1 VAFLQEPQQLDTS
14 LLHQDP
20 EFSQL
25 SPPPHQLPVN
35 TDRWYYRVF
44 QSAPDLIRSLL
55 PGSAAAANPLSLDP
69 AAPGDRLYRFEAL
82 ELKELSHRLDGVLW
96 PRESTGCAHTGSP
109 EFPVVLLEVQMHPD
123 PGFHHRLA
131 AQTYRFLQQQPQI
144 EHWAVL
150 VITPHSR
157 LNLGPSQPL
166 RLFLEQ
172 QVVWLNLE
180 ALSRRPDLDPLL
192 NLLTLPVRP
201 ESELPACSQ
210 QILASRPDL
219 DTVVLPMLVQRFP
232 ELTEEQ
238 IMVIAGIPREEIRH
252 TRAVQ
257 DWLAEGRQEGEAAIT
272 LRLLNRRCGPLTDA
286 TTAQIQALP
295 LEQLEA
301 LADAL
306 LDFQGPADLAAWL
319 DANSSGSP

>member
-1 VAFLQEPQQLDTS
+1 
-14 LLHQDP
+14 
-20 EFSQL
+20 
-25 SPPPHQLPVN
+25 VN

-44 QSAPDLIRSLL
+44 QSAPDLIRALL
-55 PGSAAAANPLSLDP
+55 PGSATAPNALGLDP
-69 AAPGDRLYRFEAL
+69 DAPGDRLYRFEAL
-82 ELKELSHRLDGVLW
+82 EIKELSHRLDGVLW
-96 PRESTGCAHTGSP
+96 PRESTRCAETGSP

-131 AQTYRFLQQQPQI
+131 AQTYRFLQRHPQV
-144 EHWAVL
+144 EHLEVA
-150 VITPHSR
+150 VITPHERIS
-157 LNLGPSQPL
+157 LGPTKLP
-166 RLFLEQ
+166 RLL
-172 QVVWLNLE
+172 QVLLQEVHWINLE
-180 ALSRRPDLDPLL
+180 RLSRQPNLDPLL

-201 ESELPACSQ
+201 ESELAATSQ

-257 DWLAEGRQEGEAAIT
+257 DWLAEGRQEGRQEGEAKGRQEGEAKGRQEGEAAVT
-272 LRLLNRRCGPLTDA
+272 LRQLNRRCGPLTGA
-286 TTAQIQALP
+286 TTAQIQALH
-295 LEQLEA
+295 LEELEA

-306 LDFQGPADLAAWL
+306 LDFTGPADLAAWL
-319 DANSSGSP
+319 AANI

>member
-1 VAFLQEPQQLDTS
+1 
-14 LLHQDP
+14 
-20 EFSQL
+20 
-25 SPPPHQLPVN
+25 
-35 TDRWYYRVF
+35 
-44 QSAPDLIRSLL
+44 
-55 PGSAAAANPLSLDP
+55 
-69 AAPGDRLYRFEAL
+69 
-82 ELKELSHRLDGVLW
+82 
-96 PRESTGCAHTGSP
+96 
-109 EFPVVLLEVQMHPD
+109 MHPD

-131 AQTYRFLQQQPQI
+131 AQTYRFLQQQPQV

-157 LNLGPSQPL
+157 LRLGPTQAL
-166 RLFLEQ
+166 QVFLDQ

-180 ALSRRPDLDPLL
+180 ELSHRPQLDP
-192 NLLTLPVRP
+192 LLTLPVRP
-201 ESELPACSQ
+201 ESELAATSQ

-232 ELTEEQ
+232 QLTEEQ

-257 DWLAEGRQEGEAAIT
+257 DWLAEGRQEGRQEGEALEAAKMT
-272 LRLLNRRCGPLTDA
+272 LRLLNRRCGPVSDA

-295 LEQLEA
+295 VDQLES

-319 DANSSGSP
+319 AANG

>member
-1 VAFLQEPQQLDTS
+1 
-14 LLHQDP
+14 
-20 EFSQL
+20 
-25 SPPPHQLPVN
+25 VN

-44 QSAPDLIRSLL
+44 QSAPDLIRALL
-55 PGSAAAANPLSLDP
+55 PGSDATVTALGLDP
-69 AAPGDRLYRFEAL
+69 GAPGDRLYRFEAL
-82 ELKELSHRLDGVLW
+82 EIKELSHRLDGVLW
-96 PRESTGCAHTGSP
+96 PRQATGCAETGSL

-131 AQTYRFLQQQPQI
+131 AQTYRFLQQQPQV

-150 VITPHSR
+150 VITPHGR
-157 LNLGPSQPL
+157 LNLGPTQAL
-166 RLFLEQ
+166 QVFLEQ
-172 QVVWLNLE
+172 QVMWLNLE
-180 ALSRRPDLDPLL
+180 ELSCRPQLDPLL

-201 ESELPACSQ
+201 ESELAATSQ

-232 ELTEEQ
+232 QLTEAE

-257 DWLAEGRQEGEAAIT
+257 DWLAEGRQEGLQEGLQEGKAQEAAKMT
-272 LRLLNRRCGPLTDA
+272 LRQLNRRCGPLSET

-295 LEQLEA
+295 LDQLES

-306 LDFQGPADLAAWL
+306 LDFQGPADLSAWL
-319 DANSSGSP
+319 AANS